1 MKRLFI
7 ITYLFL
13 CFLQISAQTETSR
26 ISVLIG
32 EMISWDLVEKG
43 HSTKN
48 EYGNGLMGIGGTP
61 NKFRLCYRVCD
72 VLYGDCSSDT
82 IEATYYY
89 RVYSELPGFPQY
101 KYAFIPVLRNS
112 KDEYEIIQMED
123 ARKTIDEQW
132 VLVKPVL
139 GLPDYF
145 NKNKLKVELKEPD
158 PKCEYGV
165 NALEVLPALIE
176 RIEELNEH
184 NHR

>member
-1 MKRLFI
+1 MKRLLFI
-7 ITYLFL
+7 LTCLFL
-13 CFLQISAQTETSR
+13 CSLQISAQTEKAR
-26 ISVLIG
+26 ISIFVG
-32 EMISWDLVEKG
+32 EMLSWNLVEKG
-43 HSTKN
+43 HSTKK
-48 EYGNGLMGIGGTP
+48 EYGNGLMAIDGTP
-61 NKFRLCYRVCD
+61 NKFRLRYKVYD
-72 VLYGDCSSDT
+72 VLFGDCLSDT

-123 ARKTIDEQW
+123 ARKTIDGQW

-165 NALEVLPALIE
+165 NALEVVPVLIE
-176 RIEELNEH
+176 RIVVSK
-184 NHR
+184 